1 MTSYDIGLILEKIK
15 WVGILARIVCIFLL
29 ICFILSIIWFV
40 INAIA
45 PHFIPDFRPPSFA
58 MKTLMA
64 VSMIMIFV
72 DIPLISVAQDTKVFL
87 EFKTLQE
94 ENNVKIFHNEAP
106 IDITAAEKLNIDS
119 NGWCKYSFTRMD
131 FQEKNGI
138 IYITSDNKEVEK
150 LLDSCTET
158 SSTEQPVSS
167 ISN

>member
-15 WVGILARIVCIFLL
+15 WVGIWARIVCVLLL

-40 INAIA
+40 LNAIA
-45 PHFIPDFRPPSFA
+45 PHFIPDFLPPSFA

-64 VSMIMIFV
+64 VSMIITLAG
-72 DIPLISVAQDTKVFL
+72 IPLISVAQDTEVFL
-87 EFKTLQE
+87 DLKTLR

-119 NGWCKYSFTRMD
+119 NGWCKCSFTRMD

-158 SSTEQPVSS
+158 PSAEQPVSS